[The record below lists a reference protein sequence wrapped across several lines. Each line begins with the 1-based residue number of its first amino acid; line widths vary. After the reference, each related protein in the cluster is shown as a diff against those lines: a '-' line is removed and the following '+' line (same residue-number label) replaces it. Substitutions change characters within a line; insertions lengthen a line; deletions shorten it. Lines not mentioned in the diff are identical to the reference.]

1 MRNRDILASLAGGD
15 IIGNGA
21 VDSEVRWNRT
31 PDTTINGVRSTAARL
46 IQGWTMVTQM
56 VTHYPKSPS
65 QSQITAV
72 FKIDKRM

>member
-1 MRNRDILASLAGGD
+1 M
-15 IIGNGA
+15 
-21 VDSEVRWNRT
+21 

-56 VTHYPKSPS
+56 VTHYPQSPS

-72 FKIDKRM
+72 LKTGRPW